1 MISLKEKTMKKTPSK
16 NFVLVGLFFTSL
28 SSIFVKL
35 SDSPSIIISAYRML
49 FASLLW
55 VIPVLIKD
63 REELKRITISDV
75 FWCAISGVF
84 LALHFA
90 TWIASL
96 SMTSV
101 ASSTVLVSLSPVF
114 VAAFS
119 YFILKE
125 NFKIK
130 SVLGIIVAVLGS
142 ALIAFGDSQ
151 GGGHALKGDILAL
164 IGAIFVGGYLIIG
177 SRVRIRLGVR
187 VYVLIVYTISAVV
200 LFSIALATK
209 TPIYPYPPGEI
220 LIFFALAFFCSL
232 LGHSVYNWMLEY
244 VSSTFVSVATLGEP
258 IFASILALIIFRE
271 MPSILTLIGGISVLL
286 GLYIYVKST
295 AVKNPKL
302 KIE

>member
-1 MISLKEKTMKKTPSK
+1 MENNPSK
-16 NFVLVGLFFTSL
+16 NFVFVGLFFTSL

-63 REELKRITISDV
+63 REELKRITISDLL
-75 FWCAISGVF
+75 WCFFSGVF

-90 TWIASL
+90 TWISSL
-96 SMTSV
+96 SLTSV

-119 YFILKE
+119 HFVLKE
-125 NFKIK
+125 DFKFRSI
-130 SVLGIIVAVLGS
+130 VGIAIALAGTI
-142 ALIAFGDSQ
+142 LIAFGDFQ
-151 GGGHALKGDILAL
+151 VGGHALKGDFLAL
-164 IGAIFVGGYLIIG
+164 LGAFFVGGYLLIG
-177 SRVRIRLGVR
+177 GRLRIRMGLR
-187 VYVLIVYTISAVV
+187 VYVLIVYSISTVV

-209 TPIYPYPPGEI
+209 TPIYPYPKNEI
-220 LIFFALAFFCSL
+220 FIFFALAFFCSV

-244 VSSTFVSVATLGEP
+244 VSSTFVSVSTLGEP
-258 IFASILALIIFRE
+258 IFASILALIIFEE
-271 MPSILTLIGGISVLL
+271 MPSSLTLLGGISVLL
-286 GLYIYVKST
+286 GLYIYVKS
-295 AVKNPKL
+295 AGGKKPEL

>member
-1 MISLKEKTMKKTPSK
+1 MNKTPSK
-16 NFVLVGLFFTSL
+16 NFVFVGLIFTSL

-55 VIPVLIKD
+55 VVPVLIKD
-63 REELKRITISDV
+63 REELKKITISDLL
-75 FWCAISGVF
+75 WCFVSGVF

-125 NFKIK
+125 DLRQRSIIGIAVAVVG
-130 SVLGIIVAVLGS
+130 SVL
-142 ALIAFGDSQ
+142 IAYGDSQ
-151 GGGHALKGDILAL
+151 GGGHALTGDFLAL
-164 IGAIFVGGYLIIG
+164 LGAVFVGGYLLIG
-177 SRVRIRLGVR
+177 GRVRIRLGVR
-187 VYVLIVYTISAVV
+187 VYVLIVYSISAVV
-200 LFSIALATK
+200 LFSIAFATK
-209 TPIYPYPPGEI
+209 TLVYPYPMKEM
-220 LIFFALAFFCSL
+220 LLFFALAFFCSL

-258 IFASILALIIFRE
+258 IFATILALLIFKE
-271 MPSILTLIGGISVLL
+271 VPSVLTLLGGISVLF

-295 AVKNPKL
+295 GGKNPEL

>member
-1 MISLKEKTMKKTPSK
+1 MNKTPSK
-16 NFVLVGLFFTSL
+16 NFVFIGLFFTSL

-63 REELKRITISDV
+63 REEIKKVTVSDLL
-75 FWCAISGVF
+75 WCFVSGVF

-119 YFILKE
+119 YLVLKE
-125 NFKIK
+125 DLSLKAIIGIAVAVIG
-130 SVLGIIVAVLGS
+130 SVL
-142 ALIAFGDSQ
+142 IAYGDSQ
-151 GGGHALKGDILAL
+151 GGGHALKGDFLAL
-164 IGAIFVGGYLIIG
+164 LGAFFVGGYLLIG
-177 SRVRIRLGVR
+177 GRVRIRLGVR
-187 VYVLIVYTISAVV
+187 VYVLIVYSISAVV
-200 LFSIALATK
+200 LFSIAVVTK
-209 TPIYPYPPGEI
+209 TPIYPYPVEE
-220 LIFFALAFFCSL
+220 LLLFFALAFFCSL

-244 VSSTFVSVATLGEP
+244 VSSTFISVSTLGEP
-258 IFASILALIIFRE
+258 IFATILALIIFKE
-271 MPSILTLIGGISVLL
+271 IPSILTLMGGISVLL

-295 AVKNPKL
+295 GVKNPEL

>member
-1 MISLKEKTMKKTPSK
+1 
-16 NFVLVGLFFTSL
+16 
-28 SSIFVKL
+28 VKL

-55 VIPVLIKD
+55 VVPVLIKD
-63 REELKRITISDV
+63 REELKRITISDLM
-75 FWCAISGVF
+75 WCFVSGVF

-125 NFKIK
+125 DLKVK
-130 SVLGIIVAVLGS
+130 SIIGIAVAVVGS

-151 GGGHALKGDILAL
+151 GGGHALKGDLLAL
-164 IGAIFVGGYLIIG
+164 LGAFFVGGYLLIG
-177 SRVRIRLGVR
+177 GRVRIRLGVR
-187 VYVLIVYTISAVV
+187 VYVLIVFSISTVV
-200 LFSIALATK
+200 LFTIAIVTK
-209 TPIYPYPPGEI
+209 TPIYPYPIKEM
-220 LIFFALAFFCSL
+220 LLFFALAFFCSL

-244 VSSTFVSVATLGEP
+244 VSSTFVSVVTLGEP
-258 IFASILALIIFRE
+258 IFASILALIIFE
-271 MPSILTLIGGISVLL
+271 EVPSSLTLLGGISVLL
-286 GLYIYVKST
+286 GLYMYVKST
-295 AVKNPKL
+295 GGKNPEL

>member
-1 MISLKEKTMKKTPSK
+1 MNKAPSK
-16 NFVLVGLFFTSL
+16 NFVFIGLIFTSL

-35 SDSPSIIISAYRML
+35 SDSPSIIISAYRMF

-55 VIPVLIKD
+55 VVPVLIKD
-63 REELKRITISDV
+63 REELKRITLSDLM
-75 FWCAISGVF
+75 WCFVSGVF

-125 NFKIK
+125 DLKLK
-130 SVLGIIVAVLGS
+130 SIIGIAVALVGS
-142 ALIAFGDSQ
+142 VLIAFGDSQ
-151 GGGHALKGDILAL
+151 GGGHALQGDFLAL
-164 IGAIFVGGYLIIG
+164 LGAFFVGGYLLIG
-177 SRVRIRLGVR
+177 GRVRIRLGVR
-187 VYVLIVYTISAVV
+187 VYVLIVYSISAVV
-200 LFSIALATK
+200 LFTIAFATK
-209 TPIYPYPPGEI
+209 TPVYPYPMKEI
-220 LIFFALAFFCSL
+220 LLFFALAFFCSL

-258 IFASILALIIFRE
+258 IFATILALLIFKE
-271 MPSILTLIGGISVLL
+271 IPTVLTLVGGISVLL

-295 AVKNPKL
+295 GGKNPEL

>member
-1 MISLKEKTMKKTPSK
+1 MTMDKTPSK
-16 NFVLVGLFFTSL
+16 NFVFIGLFFTSL

-49 FASLLW
+49 FAALLW
-55 VIPVLIKD
+55 VIPVMLKD
-63 REELKRITISDV
+63 REELKRVTLSDMI
-75 FWCAISGVF
+75 WCTLSGIF

-125 NFKIK
+125 NIKIRSAVGITVAILG
-130 SVLGIIVAVLGS
+130 SVLI
-142 ALIAFGDSQ
+142 ALGDSQ
-151 GGGHALKGDILAL
+151 GGGHALKGDMLAL
-164 IGAIFVGGYLIIG
+164 AGAFFVGGYLLIG
-177 SRVRIRLGVR
+177 GRIRLRLGVR
-187 VYVLIVYTISAVV
+187 VYVLIVYSISAVV
-200 LFSIALATK
+200 LFLIAIISK
-209 TPIYPYPPGEI
+209 TPIYPYPVEEM
-220 LIFFALAFFCSL
+220 LIFFALAFFCSM

-244 VSSTFVSVATLGEP
+244 VSSTFISVSTLGEP
-258 IFASILALIIFRE
+258 IFASVLALIFFNE
-271 MPSILTLIGGISVLL
+271 VPGILTLIGGISVLS

-295 AVKNPKL
+295 GGKNPEL